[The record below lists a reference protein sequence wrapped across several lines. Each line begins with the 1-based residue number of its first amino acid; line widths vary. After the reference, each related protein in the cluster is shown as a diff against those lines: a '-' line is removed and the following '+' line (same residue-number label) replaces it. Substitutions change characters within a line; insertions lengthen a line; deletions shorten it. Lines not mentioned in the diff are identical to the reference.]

1 MSRSSTERAGL
12 AIGRETVGC
21 ARLSSG
27 KIHFMGEERVPV
39 ALFRGAPSAGA
50 AAGLAQAL
58 RALAGGLA
66 RRYVPLHVSLPDAAV
81 RWATFELDE
90 LPGTRA
96 ARLELTRFRF
106 ERDGGAGTSACA
118 CQPLGRDGGKPLLFG
133 MAMDEAWRRCIAEAL
148 AQAGLT
154 PWSLN
159 PNACRQ
165 FNRYHERLTQSS
177 GALVSLAP
185 DAWSLWLWDE
195 RGRPRY
201 VRARWRLARE
211 DYAPIAQ
218 EVERS
223 ILAYV
228 QAGPGRNV
236 TRVFVAGSAETEAMA
251 GALDA
256 GLREPAIRLDAE
268 PPAVTAALEQ

>member
-1 MSRSSTERAGL
+1 MSPSSTERAGL
-12 AIGRETVGC
+12 AIGRDSVGC
-21 ARLSSG
+21 ARISAG
-27 KIHFMGEERVPV
+27 KIRSMGEARLPLP
-39 ALFRGAPSAGA
+39 LFRGAPSAQA
-50 AAGLAQAL
+50 AAGLAGAL
-58 RALAGGLA
+58 RALAADLA

-90 LPGTRA
+90 LPATRA

-106 ERDGGAGTSACA
+106 EREGGAGEAACA
-118 CQPLGRDGGKPLLFG
+118 CQPLGRADGKPLLFG
-133 MAMDEAWRRCIAEAL
+133 MAMDAGWRRCIAGAL
-148 AQAGLT
+148 ADAGLRA
-154 PWSLN
+154 WSLN

-177 GALVSLAP
+177 GALVSLAA

-201 VRARWRLARE
+201 VRARWRLAGE
-211 DYAPIAQ
+211 DHAALAQ

-228 QAGPGRNV
+228 QTGRSV
-236 TRVFVAGSAETEAMA
+236 ARVFVAGTETAAM
-251 GALDA
+251 GDALDER
-256 GLREPAIRLDAE
+256 LREPCTRLDAE
-268 PPAVTAALEQ
+268 PPAMAAALEQ